1 MNESCP
7 DKAATNAAKAAISPS
22 KSSASAKASPK
33 HFSISLP
40 GDTRRFVDQRIAETG
55 LHRSRY
61 MLALI
66 ELDRASNV
74 LPRAIRAL
82 KRSA

>member
-1 MNESCP
+1 MNDSCP
-7 DKAATNAAKAAISPS
+7 AKSPV
-22 KSSASAKASPK
+22 KASPK

-40 GDTRRFVDQRIAETG
+40 SDTRRFVDQRIAETG

-82 KRSA
+82 KRTA